1 MIEAL
6 TGAFSGVVCALI
18 AAAFGCLFSKGK
30 RFDFWILIVGAL
42 FGLIAVQLGATYF
55 GWLDW
60 ISTVGALAL
69 FEYGGRVVYVLGKR
83 RLEGRVRFDHGNVLK
98 WVFIVGSVVFVEWWI
113 IAFFMWFLPFVFGA
127 KFMVYDVESGQVV
140 FRWFAT
146 SVPQIERDAFVVYLI
161 FATPVF
167 CLLVASPF
175 ALAISSFIHKRRHV
189 K

>member
-18 AAAFGCLFSKGK
+18 SAAFGCVVSKGK
-30 RFDFWILIVGAL
+30 RFDFWILIVGAFL
-42 FGLIAVQLGATYF
+42 GLIAVQLGATYF

-60 ISTVGALAL
+60 ISTVGVLAL
-69 FEYGGRVVYVLGKR
+69 FEYGGKVLYLRGKR
-83 RLEGRVRFDHGNVLK
+83 RLDGHVRFDKENVLK
-98 WVFIVGSVVFVEWWI
+98 WAFIVGSVVFVEWWI

-127 KFMVYDVESGQVV
+127 KFMVYDVEFGEVV
-140 FRWFAT
+140 FIWFAT

-167 CLLVASPF
+167 CLLTASPF
-175 ALAISSFIHKRRHV
+175 ALAISNFMHKRRRV
-189 K
+189 Q

>member
-18 AAAFGCLFSKGK
+18 AAAFRCVVSKGK
-30 RFDFWILIVGAL
+30 QVDFWILIVGAF

-69 FEYGGRVVYVLGKR
+69 FEYGGRVLYVRGKR
-83 RLEGRVRFDHGNVLK
+83 RLDGRVRFDKGNVLK
-98 WVFIVGSVVFVEWWI
+98 WALIVGSVVYVEWWI
-113 IAFFMWFLPFVFGA
+113 IALFMWFLPFVFGA
-127 KFMVYDVESGQVV
+127 KFMVYDVEFGEVV

-146 SVPQIERDAFVVYLI
+146 SVPQIERDAFFVYLI
-161 FATPVF
+161 FASPVF
-167 CLLVASPF
+167 CLLAASPF
-175 ALAISSFIHKRRHV
+175 ALAISNFIHKRRRMR
-189 K
+189 

>member
-18 AAAFGCLFSKGK
+18 AVILGFAFSGGK
-30 RFDFWILIVGAL
+30 RFDFWILIVGSF

-60 ISTVGALAL
+60 ILTVGALAL
-69 FEYGGRVVYVLGKR
+69 FEYGGKVVYARGKGT
-83 RLEGRVRFDHGNVLK
+83 LEGRVRVDDGNVVK
-98 WVFIVGSVVFVEWWI
+98 WVFIVGSIVFVEWWL

-127 KFMVYDVESGQVV
+127 KLMVYDIEFGEVV

-146 SVPQIERDAFVVYLI
+146 SVPQIERDAFVTYLL

-175 ALAISSFIHKRRHV
+175 ALAIDDFINRKRRV
-189 K
+189 Q